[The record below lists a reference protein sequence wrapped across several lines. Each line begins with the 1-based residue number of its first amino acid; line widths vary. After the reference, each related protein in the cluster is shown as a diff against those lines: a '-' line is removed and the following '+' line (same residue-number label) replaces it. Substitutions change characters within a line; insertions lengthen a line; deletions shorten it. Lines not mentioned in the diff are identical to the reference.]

1 MKLYEEEYNE
11 VHKIGRA
18 KTPEQA
24 IRIVKKIR
32 NIGIDAYN
40 EGNDVIISVEQDRND
55 PHYVDDMIQM
65 CRNIIKP
72 QPQQEFS
79 QYKLAE
85 NETKWICS
93 ECIKILLGES
103 AVENVMFA
111 IVKSQ
116 ARKVIFN
123 KIKNYFIRKS
133 EGDDPQP
140 RTKIEK
146 SVFRV
151 CDFRNNL
158 SQKEIKNVLFSALD
172 ELMNAEC
179 NKPNMPDY
187 DMFSLINNNLDKYIK
202 F

>member
-24 IRIVKKIR
+24 IKIVKKIR
-32 NIGIDAYN
+32 NIGIEAYN
-40 EGNDVIISVEQDRND
+40 KGNDVIISVEQDRND

-116 ARKVIFN
+116 AKKMAFQ
-123 KIKNYFIRKS
+123 KIKKMFAAKRNGEECPCKS
-133 EGDDPQP
+133 KFD
-140 RTKIEK
+140 KCALK
-146 SVFRV
+146 L
-151 CDFRNNL
+151 CDFKNYMNE
-158 SQKEIKNVLFSALD
+158 KECVTMLCNAIDK
-172 ELMNAEC
+172 LMDNEC
-179 NKPNMPDY
+179 RMPDLSEY
-187 DMFSLINNNLDKYIK
+187 DMFSKINNYIGNYLNL
-202 F
+202 